1 MHLLELIIGKI
12 IKFISP
18 YFNSKLL
25 FLNERTHIPG
35 LSALPFM
42 SLWFL
47 LPESPRW
54 LLSKGK
60 TMEAETVLRRACKV
74 NKMST
79 EGLEEFVKAATARG
93 SDETV
98 DKKVIC

>member
-1 MHLLELIIGKI
+1 MH
-12 IKFISP
+12 
-18 YFNSKLL
+18 
-25 FLNERTHIPG
+25 HITG

-60 TMEAETVLRRACKV
+60 ALEAEKVLQRACRV
-74 NKMST
+74 NKKST
-79 EGLEEFVKAATARG
+79 EGLKEFVKAAAARG

>member
-1 MHLLELIIGKI
+1 
-12 IKFISP
+12 
-18 YFNSKLL
+18 
-25 FLNERTHIPG
+25 
-35 LSALPFM
+35 M

-60 TMEAETVLRRACKV
+60 TMEAEKVLRRACKV

-79 EGLEEFVKAATARG
+79 EGLEEFVKAAAARG
-93 SDETV
+93 SDEAV
-98 DKKVIC
+98 DKKVVCLAL